1 MKVSVLVAAAI
12 AITCVNA
19 SGDGGLLSCLGH
31 SCGSKSGLPWY
42 KFGQHSR
49 LKPRKKNPVCDPI
62 VTELSLSWGN
72 FVDLDYRF
80 WKQEPDFYDLMT
92 GNGKEWEGK
101 KMGEDGDEKDKMH
114 DLNTREIQTWL
125 KENPV
130 AIPGLQEIK
139 EESIGLK
146 ECHLGILEQLLD
158 SKCSTEGLDH
168 LSPAGMTNDGYFL
181 QWDFEINPMSFG
193 EQQNHI

>member
-12 AITCVNA
+12 AITSVNA
-19 SGDGGLLSCLGH
+19 GGDEGLLSCLGH

-42 KFGQHSR
+42 MFGQHPR

-80 WKQEPDFYDLMT
+80 WKQSPYFYDLVT
-92 GNGKEWEGK
+92 GNGNKWE
-101 KMGEDGDEKDKMH
+101 E
-114 DLNTREIQTWL
+114 WL

-158 SKCSTEGLDH
+158 KKCSTEGLDH
-168 LSPAGMTNDGYFL
+168 LFPARMKKDGYFL
-181 QWDFEINPMSFG
+181 QWKDENGVDILG
-193 EQQNHI
+193 EQ